1 MLLKA
6 GLLLPQIMNIV
17 TRAVGNTV
25 IRRALAEVRGKLVQ
39 GQGLSQSMA
48 TNHVFPQLLVEMVVV
63 GETTGT
69 LEATLATIADFYEQR
84 VEQRVQAL
92 ITMMEPALIVVVGL
106 VVAFMAVS
114 MITPL
119 YSILRTMY

>member
-1 MLLKA
+1 
-6 GLLLPQIMNIV
+6 
-17 TRAVGNTV
+17 
-25 IRRALAEVRGKLVQ
+25 
-39 GQGLSQSMA
+39 MA